1 MKPPPETVA
10 AGAVNPG
17 GACPLALATDTARE
31 VAADISWTDQAI
43 GELTGYMRQEI
54 EQISIREL
62 WSVRPLRE
70 SMIKRINLIKTVGL
84 QTVERLRAYREHLTR
99 ESRMLPPQ
107 TGGGFRAPRVATI
120 DVGDATSLTA
130 ALAGAEMEL
139 RVRWHMARTRSRR
152 LPRLVDAF

>member
-10 AGAVNPG
+10 AGEVSPG
-17 GACPLALATDTARE
+17 GACQFDLATDTARE

-70 SMIKRINLIKTVGL
+70 NMIRRINLIKTVGL
-84 QTVERLRAYREHLTR
+84 QTIERLRAYREHLTR

-107 TGGGFRAPRVATI
+107 ADGGFRAPRVATI
-120 DVGDATSLTA
+120 EVGDATSLNA

-139 RVRWHMARTRSRR
+139 RVRWHMARTRCRR
-152 LPRLVDAF
+152 LPRLIDAF